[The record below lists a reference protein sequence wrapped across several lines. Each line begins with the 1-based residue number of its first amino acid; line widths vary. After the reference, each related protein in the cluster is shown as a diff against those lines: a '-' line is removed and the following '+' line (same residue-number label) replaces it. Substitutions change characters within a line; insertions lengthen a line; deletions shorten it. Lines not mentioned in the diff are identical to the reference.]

1 MIACVVGFCGFD
13 SIEWPRGYLAAAI
26 SISVGSCSEGRRV
39 TGVRTRER
47 VVSAHV
53 ARGDSDLVI
62 CASTRHSVP
71 RSTGLADAASEREL
85 RISPALASITL
96 HKTANRL

>member
-13 SIEWPRGYLAAAI
+13 SIEWPRGYLAATI
-26 SISVGSCSEGRRV
+26 SISVGSCSDGRRV

-53 ARGDSDLVI
+53 ARADSDLVI
-62 CASTRHSVP
+62 CASTRHSLP
-71 RSTGLADAASEREL
+71 SSAGLADASSVKAKHQHGL
-85 RISPALASITL
+85 SIN
-96 HKTANRL
+96 HFYKTANRP